1 MAQLVRF
8 CCSHKDL
15 SCTLTTHLQKHK
27 NKSKQTKLS
36 VGRQSSALSSA
47 LSREAETEGSLRL
60 ACQTVRFRKRPKL
73 ET

>member
-27 NKSKQTKLS
+27 NKSKQTKL
-36 VGRQSSALSSA
+36 GGSA